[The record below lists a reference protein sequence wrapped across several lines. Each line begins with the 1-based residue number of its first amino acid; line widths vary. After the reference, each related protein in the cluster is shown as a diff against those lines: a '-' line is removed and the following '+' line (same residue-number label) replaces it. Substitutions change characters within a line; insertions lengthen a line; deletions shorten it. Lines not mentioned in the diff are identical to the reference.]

1 MASSV
6 HVEAAA
12 IKSGIGVCKTSIHEL
27 QSASKSLH
35 QSYESAGSG
44 GWRDE
49 KYARLGAI
57 VEECRSSLEKPIGEL
72 EGCQSDLQELLS
84 TVHAYDQAG
93 L

>member
-1 MASSV
+1 MASSI
-6 HVEAAA
+6 HVEAMA
-12 IKSGIGVCKTSIHEL
+12 IESGIGVCKTSIHEL

-35 QSYESAGSG
+35 RSYQAAGSG

-57 VEECRSSLEKPIGEL
+57 VEQCRSALEKPVGEL
-72 EGCQSDLQELLS
+72 EDCKSNLEGLLS
-84 TVHAYDQAG
+84 EVRAYEQAN

>member
-12 IKSGIGVCKTSIHEL
+12 IESGIGVCKTSIHEL
-27 QSASKSLH
+27 QGASRSLH
-35 QSYESAGSG
+35 QGYESAGSG

-57 VEECRSSLEKPIGEL
+57 VEECCSALEKPIGEL
-72 EGCQSDLQELLS
+72 EGCQSDLQGLLS
-84 TVHAYDQAG
+84 DVRAYEQAS